1 MRALADETDVIP
13 CVICGAEL
21 YETDT
26 VAVCSFCGRETPAEY
41 LCPNGHHICEEC
53 QLADP
58 LQAVERVCGGTW
70 ETDPGLIVNL
80 IMKHPVMVMHSPYHH
95 VLVAPAVLAAL
106 SNSDQRS
113 LKSGRLA
120 SAIERT
126 ADIPYGVCGTHG
138 ECGAAVSVGTL
149 VSILTGASYRKDRER
164 SAERTSWWW
173 EPGTR

>member
-1 MRALADETDVIP
+1 MADETDVIP

-41 LCPNGHHICEEC
+41 LCPNEHHICEEC
-53 QLADP
+53 QLAHP
-58 LQAVERVCGGTW
+58 LQAVERVCEGTW

-80 IMKHPVMVMHSPYHH
+80 IMKHPVMVMHSLYHH

-126 ADIPYGVCGTHG
+126 AETSLT
-138 ECGAAVSVGTL
+138 ECAARAANVG
-149 VSILTGASYRKDRER
+149 RR
-164 SAERTSWWW
+164 
-173 EPGTR
+173 

>member
-41 LCPNGHHICEEC
+41 LCPNEHHICEEC
-53 QLADP
+53 QLAHP
-58 LQAVERVCGGTW
+58 LQAVERVCEGTW

-80 IMKHPVMVMHSPYHH
+80 IMKHPVMVMHS
-95 VLVAPAVLAAL
+95 L
-106 SNSDQRS
+106 
-113 LKSGRLA
+113 
-120 SAIERT
+120 
-126 ADIPYGVCGTHG
+126 
-138 ECGAAVSVGTL
+138 SVGTL
-149 VSILTGASYRKDRER
+149 VSILTGASYHKDRER
-164 SAERTSWWW
+164 SAERISWWW